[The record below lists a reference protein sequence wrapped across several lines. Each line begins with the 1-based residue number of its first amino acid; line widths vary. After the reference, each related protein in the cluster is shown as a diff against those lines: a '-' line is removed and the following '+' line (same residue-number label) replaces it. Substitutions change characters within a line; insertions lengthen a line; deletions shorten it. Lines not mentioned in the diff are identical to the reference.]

1 MFLNYL
7 ISQNKFDLFNRIIIR
22 PCYLITK
29 IHTMTKT
36 STLLVLLLIGWATTA
51 WSQTL
56 TVTDIESGEP
66 LEQVTL
72 ISDNPEAF
80 ATTNA
85 KGQVNVSA
93 FEGATLIT
101 IRSFGYETLQFSY
114 AQLDSVS
121 FELQLQPSPINID
134 KVVVSATKWQQPTSD
149 IPVKV
154 ISINRKT
161 TTLLNPQTSADLLGA
176 SGQVYIQKSQ
186 QGGGSPMIRGFATNR
201 LLYTVD
207 GVRMNTAIFRGGNI
221 QNVISLDPFAMEN
234 VEVLFGPGSVIY
246 GSDAIGGVMSF
257 QTLIPELSLSDK
269 PLVTGSAVMRYATA
283 NNERTGHFDIN
294 VGWRKWAF
302 LTSVSA
308 NAFDDLKMGSHGPDD
323 YLKTYYVQRQ
333 DSMDVVIENPNPEV
347 QVPSGYSQIN
357 LMQKL
362 RYKPNEQWN
371 MEYAFHY
378 SETSEYGR
386 YDRNLRTR
394 NGLPRYA
401 EWKYGPQ
408 KWLMNHLTV
417 THTGNNQ
424 IYDQMTLRLAHQM
437 FEESRIDRSLNSNE
451 RTIRI
456 EEVAAYSVNLD
467 FLKTLGT
474 KNSVTYG
481 VEYVLNDVTSSGIDE
496 DISTGIGVEGS
507 TRYPQSNWQSFA
519 LYVTDHFK
527 ISEKFSLHAGLR
539 YNHYLLNAQFDT
551 SFYPFPF
558 KEANINNG
566 ALTGSFGAVYR
577 PNNSWVLS
585 ANFATGFRSPNV
597 DDLGKV
603 FDSEPGAVVIP
614 NPGLIGEY
622 AYNVDLNVTKVFG
635 KWVRVD
641 LTGYYTLLNNALV
654 RRDFTLNG
662 ADSIVYDGI
671 LSQVQAIQNAAQ
683 AKVYG
688 IQATVEIKLPLG
700 FSLSSNLNYQHGE
713 EELDD
718 GSTSTARH
726 AAPMFGVTRL
736 SYKANKLMLQ
746 LYAEYQA
753 ERSFDD
759 LPEEEKGKTEI
770 YAADDDGNPY
780 APRWYTL
787 NFKANYQFTQNLS
800 VGAGVENLTDQRYRP
815 YSSGLSG
822 AGRNFII
829 SLKATF

>member
-1 MFLNYL
+1 
-7 ISQNKFDLFNRIIIR
+7 
-22 PCYLITK
+22 
-29 IHTMTKT
+29 MTKT
-36 STLLVLLLIGWATTA
+36 STLLVLLLIGWATMA

-72 ISDNPEAF
+72 MSDEPEAF

-85 KGQVNVSA
+85 KGQTDVSA
-93 FEGATLIT
+93 FEGATVIT
-101 IRSFGYETLQFSY
+101 IRTFGYETLQLSY

-121 FELQLQPSPINID
+121 FELQLQPAPISID
-134 KVVVSATKWQQPTSD
+134 KVVVSATKWQQPTGD

-154 ISINRKT
+154 ISISRKSS
-161 TTLLNPQTSADLLGA
+161 TLQNPQTSADLLGA

-186 QGGGSPMIRGFATNR
+186 QGGGSPMIRGFSTNR
-201 LLYTVD
+201 LLYSID

-257 QTLIPELSLSDK
+257 RTLMPELSLTDN
-269 PLVTGSAVMRYATA
+269 PLIIGSAVMRYATA
-283 NNERTGHFDIN
+283 NNERTGHFDIG

-302 LTSVSA
+302 ITSVSA
-308 NAFDDLKMGSHGPDD
+308 NVFDDLKMGSHGPDD
-323 YLKTYYVQRQ
+323 YLKTYYIQRQ
-333 DSMDVVIENPNPEV
+333 DSMDVVVENPDPKV
-347 QVPSGYSQIN
+347 QNPSGYSQIN

-362 RYKPNEQWN
+362 RFKPNDNWDL
-371 MEYAFHY
+371 EYGFHY

-386 YDRNLRTR
+386 YDRNLRLR

-408 KWLMNHLTV
+408 KWMMNQLTV
-417 THTGNNQ
+417 SQSSSNPV
-424 IYDQMTLRLAHQM
+424 YDQMTLRLAQQM
-437 FEESRIDRSLNSNE
+437 FEESRIDRSLNSND
-451 RTIRI
+451 RSIRK
-456 EEVAAYSVNLD
+456 EEVMAYSVNLD
-467 FLKTLGT
+467 FLKQIGT
-474 KNSVTYG
+474 KNKLTYG
-481 VEYVLNDVTSSGIDE
+481 VEYVLNDVTSTGIDE
-496 DISTGIGVEGS
+496 DITTGTGVEGPS
-507 TRYPQSNWQSFA
+507 RYPQSTWQSMA
-519 LYVTDHFK
+519 LYVTDHYK
-527 ISEKFSLHAGLR
+527 ISEKISLHAGLR
-539 YNHYLLNAQFDT
+539 YNHFILNADFDT

-558 KEANINNG
+558 TEAKLNNG

-577 PNNSWVLS
+577 PNNNWILS
-585 ANFATGFRSPNV
+585 ANFATAFRSPNV
-597 DDLGKV
+597 DDVGKV

-614 NPGLIGEY
+614 NPDLEAEY
-622 AYNVDLNVTKVFG
+622 AYNVDVNITKVFG

-662 ADSIVYDGI
+662 ADSIVYDGT

-683 AKVYG
+683 TKVYG
-688 IQATVEIKLPLG
+688 LQATLEVKLPAG
-700 FSLSSNLNYQHGE
+700 FSLSSNFNYQHGE

-718 GSTSTARH
+718 GSTSTSRH

-736 SYKANKLMLQ
+736 QYSANKLMLQ

-770 YAADDDGNPY
+770 YAADENGNPY

-800 VGAGVENLTDQRYRP
+800 VGAGVENITDQRYRP